1 LLREFVAARA
11 ARSAP
16 TALNT
21 VALSDQVAPG
31 EGLRVNGTGGR
42 PIAASLVRARVNVG
56 TAASLA
62 SAANA
67 KAASQP
73 SKLFAFLRR
82 G

>member
-1 LLREFVAARA
+1 
-11 ARSAP
+11 
-16 TALNT
+16 
-21 VALSDQVAPG
+21 VALSEQVAHG
-31 EGLRVNGTGGR
+31 EGLRLNGTGGR
-42 PIAASLVRARVNVG
+42 PIAASLTRARVNG
-56 TAASLA
+56 SATASLA

>member
-1 LLREFVAARA
+1 LRA
-11 ARSAP
+11 S
-16 TALNT
+16 
-21 VALSDQVAPG
+21 
-31 EGLRVNGTGGR
+31 GTGGR
-42 PIAASLVRARVNVG
+42 PIAASLARARVNG
-56 TAASLA
+56 STTGSLA